1 MITRALLASAVLVL
15 ASATSARA
23 DECPASKVDIGDW
36 PIVRS
41 ARVPGFTLR
50 LPRSFARD
58 SSQGSRAAGPSAGW
72 SDTAGARFT
81 MTHRST
87 DAMPAASLPPSEG
100 ASPSTSCETRVG
112 AATATIVAYGAGPSD
127 YVIHARIRWP
137 DGESVDVRA
146 DAANPT
152 HLDLL
157 LAAVR
162 TIRRAGA

>member
-1 MITRALLASAVLVL
+1 VITRALLAGAVLVL
-15 ASATSARA
+15 ASASSARA
-23 DECPASKVDIGDW
+23 DECPASTVDIANW

-41 ARVPGFTLR
+41 AKVPGFTLR
-50 LPRSFARD
+50 LPRSFTRD
-58 SSQGSRAAGPSAGW
+58 SAFGSRDATPSAHW

-81 MTHRST
+81 MSHRNT
-87 DAMPAASLPPSEG
+87 DAMPASLPPTEG
-100 ASPSTSCETRVG
+100 TTPATRCETRVG
-112 AATATIVAYGAGPSD
+112 AATATIVAYGAGPSR
-127 YVIHARIRWP
+127 YVVHAQVRWP

-152 HLDLL
+152 HLEQL

>member
-15 ASATSARA
+15 ASAASARA

-58 SSQGSRAAGPSAGW
+58 SSQGSRAPGPSAGW

-81 MTHRST
+81 MTHRGT
-87 DAMPAASLPPSEG
+87 DAMPASLPPSDG
-100 ASPSTSCETRVG
+100 ATPSTSCETRVG
-112 AATATIVAYGAGPSD
+112 AATATIVAYGAGPSA

-146 DAANPT
+146 DAADPM

>member
-1 MITRALLASAVLVL
+1 MITRALLAGAVLVL
-15 ASATSARA
+15 ASASSARA
-23 DECPASKVDIGDW
+23 DECPASTVDIANW

-41 ARVPGFTLR
+41 AKVPGFTLR
-50 LPRSFARD
+50 LPRSFTRD
-58 SSQGSRAAGPSAGW
+58 SAFGSRDATPSAHW

-81 MTHRST
+81 MSHRNT
-87 DAMPAASLPPSEG
+87 DAMPASLPPTEG
-100 ASPSTSCETRVG
+100 TTPATRCETRVG
-112 AATATIVAYGAGPSD
+112 AATATIVAYGAGPSR
-127 YVIHARIRWP
+127 YVVHAQVRWP

-152 HLDLL
+152 HLEQL